1 VSQQRTS
8 LQVSGSANVP
18 QKGPDEENRRNKAS
32 DRDQQ
37 IDPGAICRKSAE
49 NVEENKENE
58 GAEVERLILSK
69 SDGSSVCLAHLLIW
83 MHHKT

>member
-1 VSQQRTS
+1 MCRRKARTKRTAGIKPPIAIS
-8 LQVSGSANVP
+8 RST
-18 QKGPDEENRRNKAS
+18 E
-32 DRDQQ
+32 
-37 IDPGAICRKSAE
+37 GAICRKSAE

-83 MHHKT
+83 MHHKM